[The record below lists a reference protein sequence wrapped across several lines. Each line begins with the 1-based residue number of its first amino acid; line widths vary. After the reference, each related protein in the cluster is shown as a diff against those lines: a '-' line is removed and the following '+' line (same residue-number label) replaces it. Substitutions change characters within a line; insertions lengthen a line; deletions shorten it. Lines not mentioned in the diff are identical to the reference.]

1 MEINY
6 FNILLGGN
14 IMKNRYLEWLNMEI
28 EKTNKELQSSCNSLK
43 SDDVKLFIVNS
54 NTVELIRAAE
64 VKLKTLEIVK
74 QMYQANHKLI

>member
-1 MEINY
+1 MKEEITQ
-6 FNILLGGN
+6 

-28 EKTNKELQSSCNSLK
+28 EKTNKELQSNCNSLK

>member
-6 FNILLGGN
+6 FYILLGGN
-14 IMKNRYLEWLNMEI
+14 NMKNRFLEWLNMEI
-28 EKTNKELQSSCNSLK
+28 EKTNKELQGYCNSLK
-43 SDDVKLFIVNS
+43 SDDVIHVVINS
-54 NTVELIRAAE
+54 NTIELIRATE

>member
-1 MEINY
+1 
-6 FNILLGGN
+6 
-14 IMKNRYLEWLNMEI
+14 MKNRYLEWLDMEI
-28 EKTNKELQSSCNSLK
+28 EKTNKELQSSYNSLK

>member
-1 MEINY
+1 
-6 FNILLGGN
+6 
-14 IMKNRYLEWLNMEI
+14 MKNRFLEWLNMEI

>member
-6 FNILLGGN
+6 IYILLGGN
-14 IMKNRYLEWLNMEI
+14 NMKNRFLEWLNMEI
-28 EKTNKELQSSCNSLK
+28 EKTNKELQSSCNSLR

>member
-1 MEINY
+1 
-6 FNILLGGN
+6 
-14 IMKNRYLEWLNMEI
+14 MKNRFLEWLNMEI
-28 EKTNKELQSSCNSLK
+28 EKTNKELQSSCNSLR

>member
-6 FNILLGGN
+6 IYILLGGN
-14 IMKNRYLEWLNMEI
+14 NMKNRFLEWLNMEI
-28 EKTNKELQSSCNSLK
+28 EKTNKELQSSCNSLR

-54 NTVELIRAAE
+54 NTVELIRAVE
-64 VKLKTLEIVK
+64 VKFKTLEIVK

>member
-1 MEINY
+1 
-6 FNILLGGN
+6 
-14 IMKNRYLEWLNMEI
+14 MKNRYLEWLNMEI

>member
-6 FNILLGGN
+6 FYILLGGN
-14 IMKNRYLEWLNMEI
+14 NMKNRFLEWLNMEI
-28 EKTNKELQSSCNSLK
+28 EKTNKELQSSCNSLR

>member
-1 MEINY
+1 
-6 FNILLGGN
+6 L
-14 IMKNRYLEWLNMEI
+14 K
-28 EKTNKELQSSCNSLK
+28 KTNKELQSSYNSLK

>member
-6 FNILLGGN
+6 FYILLGGN
-14 IMKNRYLEWLNMEI
+14 NMKNRFLEWLNMEI
-28 EKTNKELQSSCNSLK
+28 EKTNKELQSSCNSLR

-54 NTVELIRAAE
+54 NTVELIRAVE
-64 VKLKTLEIVK
+64 VKFKTLEIVK

>member
-1 MEINY
+1 
-6 FNILLGGN
+6 
-14 IMKNRYLEWLNMEI
+14 MKNRYLEWLDMEI
-28 EKTNKELQSSCNSLK
+28 EKTNKELQSSYHSLK

>member
-1 MEINY
+1 
-6 FNILLGGN
+6 
-14 IMKNRYLEWLNMEI
+14 MKNRYLEWLDMEL